1 MIGPG
6 KLPARV
12 LISKLSELPAPLCAF
27 GIEEITYPTIVGNTA
42 LAQKKNPKRHAPTT
56 CIDFPNDNGNVIRR
70 VNVPN
75 PIHTHTLFLFSYP
88 PTDVDTN
95 PPKLPPYVGPYTDA
109 GP

>member
-27 GIEEITYPTIVGNTA
+27 GIEEIMYPTIVGNTA
-42 LAQKKNPKRHAPTT
+42 LAQKKKPKRHAPTIF
-56 CIDFPNDNGNVIRR
+56 IDVANANGNVIKR

-75 PIHTHTLFLFSYP
+75 TIHTHTLFLFSYP
-88 PTDVDTN
+88 PTDVDTK
-95 PPKLPPYVGPYTDA
+95 PPKLPHNVGHRTDA